1 MFMTILNYIGSALPL
16 CILCL
21 EFAAIVH
28 RKTLTTKAFIGYIF
42 IAVISFV
49 VLLRT

>member
-1 MFMTILNYIGSALPL
+1 MLMTILNYIGSALPL

-28 RKTLTTKAFIGYIF
+28 RKTLSRKAFIGYIV
-42 IAVISFV
+42 IAVIAFLI
-49 VLLRT
+49 LLRT